1 MIGDK
6 LADSEFQNWNR
17 SLIVVIHDSIA
28 MCRLDQSMDWGKGS
42 GPDNR

>member
-1 MIGDK
+1 MGDK

-17 SLIVVIHDSIA
+17 SLVSVVHNSIA
-28 MCRLDQSMDWGKGS
+28 MCKLVELMGWGKGS